1 MIALRT
7 LIIIILIV
15 IGLIFLFLII
25 LTFFSGSSLSE
36 ILYNF
41 CSITLGKII
50 GNFFCESI
58 AKGI

>member
-1 MIALRT
+1 MIPIRT

-15 IGLIFLFLII
+15 IGLLFLILI
-25 LTFFSGSSLSE
+25 IFTLFSGKGISE

-41 CSITLGKII
+41 CSITLGRII
-50 GNFFCESI
+50 GDFFCESI